1 MKFIIEQNTSMA
13 ELPNLIWLKCEIN
26 ATIAIAQGQVR
37 LAVMSSKD
45 KLENKATSK
54 AEYTNTQQDLPDY
67 RYT

>member
-13 ELPNLIWLKCEIN
+13 EPPNLIWLKCEIN

-45 KLENKATSK
+45 KLENKVTIK
-54 AEYTNTQQDLPDY
+54 TEYTNTQQDLPDI
-67 RYT
+67 